1 MGWRDLIS
9 FEPKNFVPGHGQI
22 DDLLDQFIVALNR
35 DDNCMFILVINGG
48 LGLSIQGNKISL
60 FTFLWQL
67 LVHVLCIVC
76 GCT

>member
-35 DDNCMFILVINGG
+35 DDICMFILVINSS
-48 LGLSIQGNKISL
+48 LGLSIQCNEIRL
-60 FTFLWQL
+60 LAFLWQL
-67 LVHVLCIVC
+67 SVCCLVYGCI
-76 GCT
+76 

>member
-35 DDNCMFILVINGG
+35 DDICMFILVINSS
-48 LGLSIQGNKISL
+48 LGLSIQRNEISL
-60 FTFLWQL
+60 LAF
-67 LVHVLCIVC
+67 CSR
-76 GCT
+76 